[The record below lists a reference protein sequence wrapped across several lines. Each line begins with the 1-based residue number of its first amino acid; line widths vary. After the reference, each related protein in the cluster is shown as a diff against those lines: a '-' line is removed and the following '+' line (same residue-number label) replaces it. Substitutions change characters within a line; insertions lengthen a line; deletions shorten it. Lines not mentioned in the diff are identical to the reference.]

1 MTPDQ
6 FSNGADQWIDSIT
19 TVLVHFGGK
28 LVVLGTGLASVYLW
42 LQQRGLTARLDAHAG
57 QLDAL
62 AKGQATPVAANP
74 KPPLTPAQP
83 PSQPTLP

>member
-6 FSNGADQWIDSIT
+6 FANGADQWIDAVT

-28 LVVLGTGLASVYLW
+28 LMVLATGLASVYLW
-42 LQQRGLTARLDAHAG
+42 LQQRGLTARLDAHKG

-62 AKGQATPVAANP
+62 AEGLAASGAEAQKPAAGADQPASKPTTP
-74 KPPLTPAQP
+74 
-83 PSQPTLP
+83 